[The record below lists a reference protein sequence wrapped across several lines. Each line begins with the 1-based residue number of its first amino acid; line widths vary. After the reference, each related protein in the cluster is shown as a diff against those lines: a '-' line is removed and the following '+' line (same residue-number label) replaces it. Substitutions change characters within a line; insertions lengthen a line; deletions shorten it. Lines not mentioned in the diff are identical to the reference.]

1 MDGVGLRQANNG
13 CLSVSRLPDD
23 IGESVR
29 QSVLLYRS
37 RRWHDRITGKFEIK
51 FFYFSISFGQ
61 SEVNW
66 YILNIQVESSR
77 NLVRFD
83 INLTL
88 TTYCFISSSVFFY
101 SQLLLHFI
109 SRIFI
114 ALDGEK
120 FGIFFFQ
127 KVFFMFFFR
136 RQI

>member
-88 TTYCFISSSVFFY
+88 TTYCFISSSVFF
-101 SQLLLHFI
+101 LL
-109 SRIFI
+109 SIFATFYI
-114 ALDGEK
+114 ADTL
-120 FGIFFFQ
+120 
-127 KVFFMFFFR
+127 
-136 RQI
+136 